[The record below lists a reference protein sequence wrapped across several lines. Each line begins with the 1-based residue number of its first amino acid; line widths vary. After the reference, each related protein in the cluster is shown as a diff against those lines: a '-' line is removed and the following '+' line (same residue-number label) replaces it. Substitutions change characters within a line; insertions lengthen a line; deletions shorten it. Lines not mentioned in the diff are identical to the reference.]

1 MYKQSAHFS
10 GRCAYSGL
18 DCIGYF
24 KIPRKV
30 YQISGME
37 DFLDLRN
44 WEHAS
49 TLEIFPRGFSMIMPY
64 RISSKKKMSLCFI
77 LSGYRYVSILDLI
90 DFKTKGL
97 EVVTISK
104 LALYKRKE

>member
-1 MYKQSAHFS
+1 
-10 GRCAYSGL
+10 
-18 DCIGYF
+18 
-24 KIPRKV
+24 
-30 YQISGME
+30 
-37 DFLDLRN
+37 
-44 WEHAS
+44 
-49 TLEIFPRGFSMIMPY
+49 MIMPY

-104 LALYKRKE
+104 LALYKRKESFKLSKLKTFEVFFLKH